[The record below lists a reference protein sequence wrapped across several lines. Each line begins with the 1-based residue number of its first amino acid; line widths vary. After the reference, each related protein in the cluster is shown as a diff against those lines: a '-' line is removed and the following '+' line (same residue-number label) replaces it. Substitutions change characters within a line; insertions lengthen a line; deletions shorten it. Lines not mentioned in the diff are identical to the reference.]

1 MKKLFRL
8 INMLFLIG
16 IICSCQIKDDM
27 VRFQPVEYNIQAEA
41 FYRTNE
47 YSEEFEQTFI
57 KVLDFFKE
65 EYEYKNG
72 ILFINRKL
80 NDDEEWLWNLCRKSK
95 DPSWIE
101 LMTNIQG

>member
-1 MKKLFRL
+1 
-8 INMLFLIG
+8 
-16 IICSCQIKDDM
+16 M